1 MKTKFKKE
9 FDAVQ
14 FMREQRQ
21 LLSDKLSK
29 MTKTEIV
36 EYFKRV
42 RLENKVKP
50 CA

>member
-1 MKTKFKKE
+1 MKTKSKKE

-29 MTKTEIV
+29 MTNAEIV
-36 EYFKRV
+36 DYFKRV
-42 RLENKVKP
+42 RMENKVKP